1 MYESAQA
8 GRDCPK
14 GQMRLVEDLATGLVR
29 NAAFDASLMDYDAAY
44 QNEQGNS
51 RRFAEHLSDVA
62 DLILEKIGRD
72 GLIEI
77 GCGKGL
83 FLDYLWGRGAQAKGF
98 DPTYEGDSPLVQKV
112 YFSSDLNIKGRGLIL
127 RHVLEHVEDPVSF
140 LFELAAANGN
150 EGLIYIE
157 VPCLDWILE
166 NRAWFDVFY
175 EHVNYFRL
183 NDFKRIFGRLVHADR
198 TFGGQ
203 YLRVVGDLS
212 TLRRPTYV
220 PLDAVHFPE
229 DFVDSLTKA
238 ATSSPP
244 IAVWGGA
251 SKGVIFCLFME
262 RAGCKIG
269 RVIDINPAKQGHF
282 LPGTGLRVMSPEEG
296 LADLSE
302 GSVVQVMNPNY
313 LEEIRQSSPKHLQYK
328 AL

>member
-1 MYESAQA
+1 MTETTRELYRQSDLPIFQNRMYESAQA

-166 NRAWFDVFY
+166 NRA
-175 EHVNYFRL
+175 
-183 NDFKRIFGRLVHADR
+183 DR
-198 TFGGQ
+198 
-203 YLRVVGDLS
+203 
-212 TLRRPTYV
+212 
-220 PLDAVHFPE
+220 
-229 DFVDSLTKA
+229 K
-238 ATSSPP
+238 
-244 IAVWGGA
+244 
-251 SKGVIFCLFME
+251 
-262 RAGCKIG
+262 
-269 RVIDINPAKQGHF
+269 
-282 LPGTGLRVMSPEEG
+282 
-296 LADLSE
+296 
-302 GSVVQVMNPNY
+302 SVV
-313 LEEIRQSSPKHLQYK
+313 
-328 AL
+328 